1 MPLNDFN
8 RAVITEHHF
17 WLQSLGNHAHLILD
31 ALLANEKKSIENCE
45 YFINLFD
52 TLLKKSHEN
61 LSSEELSELTNT
73 ALKSSQ
79 DFLTFKIV
87 ILSSMLTSNM
97 RINLSPSH
105 INHMINEI
113 EEYIKILGIINTNKI
128 PVFTV
133 SHYNLLWILD
143 CSGHA
148 SLIYS
153 LLDPT
158 ERLYIK
164 TCKRFEEDFINLYIK
179 SLEIKGFMRINEN
192 EFPAYNKL
200 IKDSEMSILSF
211 QNLLCELEQLSIEKK
226 LLGQITPLILD
237 HMYRESCYYLL
248 KLSKIT
254 NVKKPECDPGKPRIA
269 N

>member
-17 WLQSLGNHAHLILD
+17 WLQSLGDHAHLILN

-105 INHMINEI
+105 INHMIN
-113 EEYIKILGIINTNKI
+113 
-128 PVFTV
+128 
-133 SHYNLLWILD
+133 
-143 CSGHA
+143 
-148 SLIYS
+148 
-153 LLDPT
+153 
-158 ERLYIK
+158 
-164 TCKRFEEDFINLYIK
+164 
-179 SLEIKGFMRINEN
+179 
-192 EFPAYNKL
+192 
-200 IKDSEMSILSF
+200 
-211 QNLLCELEQLSIEKK
+211 
-226 LLGQITPLILD
+226 
-237 HMYRESCYYLL
+237 
-248 KLSKIT
+248 
-254 NVKKPECDPGKPRIA
+254 
-269 N
+269 